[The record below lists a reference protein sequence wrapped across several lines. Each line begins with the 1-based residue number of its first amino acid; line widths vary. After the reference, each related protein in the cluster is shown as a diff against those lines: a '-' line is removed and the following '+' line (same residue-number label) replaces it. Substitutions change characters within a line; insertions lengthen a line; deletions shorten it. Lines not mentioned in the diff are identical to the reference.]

1 MGRMSLHGHY
11 WTLVPHFTR
20 ALRPPPLPE
29 SRFFSTNAED
39 VALGTVR
46 LTGRLSE
53 VDGAR
58 GLLLIVHGLGGWSQ
72 SKYVFDAARTA
83 RSAGLACLRLNLR
96 GADRL
101 GEDYYHAG
109 LWTDIECALASPMLD
124 RYDRIFV
131 LGYSIGGHVA
141 LWYAIHGTNP
151 RVRAIASVCAP
162 LDLDASADEIDRMSR
177 VGYRLYVLR
186 GLKQMY
192 AAVAA
197 QRPVPVPLKEA
208 MKIRTLRGWDDRVVA
223 PRFGFADARDYYRKV
238 SVGPRLKAVATPTFI
253 VQTRHDPM
261 VLEHTVRPSL
271 ESVSRSVSVRW
282 LDHGGHVG
290 FPEDIDL
297 GVSAARG
304 LEPQIVAWL
313 ERQG

>member
-1 MGRMSLHGHY
+1 
-11 WTLVPHFTR
+11 
-20 ALRPPPLPE
+20 
-29 SRFFSTNAED
+29 
-39 VALGTVR
+39 
-46 LTGRLSE
+46 
-53 VDGAR
+53 
-58 GLLLIVHGLGGWSQ
+58 
-72 SKYVFDAARTA
+72 
-83 RSAGLACLRLNLR
+83 
-96 GADRL
+96 
-101 GEDYYHAG
+101 
-109 LWTDIECALASPMLD
+109 
-124 RYDRIFV
+124 
-131 LGYSIGGHVA
+131 
-141 LWYAIHGTNP
+141 
-151 RVRAIASVCAP
+151 
-162 LDLDASADEIDRMSR
+162 
-177 VGYRLYVLR
+177 
-186 GLKQMY
+186 
-192 AAVAA
+192 
-197 QRPVPVPLKEA
+197 